1 MFLKIKQSQ
10 QAKLNDVIR
19 QTVELVA
26 LLKVEEKN
34 KELKGYI
41 RQIDMIGSE
50 HYRIRNQLTSGKHV
64 RAIYTPLNPILYSKT
79 GDCRDI
85 PIFLSFA
92 PKHTVCTCRLWV
104 LVRTASENYRFLA

>member
-19 QTVELVA
+19 QAVELVA

-41 RQIDMIGSE
+41 RQVDMIGSE
-50 HYRIRNQLTSGKHV
+50 HYRIRNQRVTSGKHV
-64 RAIYTPLNPILYSKT
+64 RAIYTPLNPTFI
-79 GDCRDI
+79 
-85 PIFLSFA
+85 
-92 PKHTVCTCRLWV
+92 
-104 LVRTASENYRFLA
+104 